1 MRNSYYS
8 KHEGKGVS
16 ITLYVHVSSVMS
28 DSATPQT
35 VACQAPLSMRFPRQ
49 EHWNG
54 FHFLLQGIFQIQGS
68 NLCLLDWQA
77 DSLPL
82 SHWGSP
88 IALWTHGYF
97 ILWVII

>member
-1 MRNSYYS
+1 MRHQYLLEAGSTIYLFVQLLIALCMLS
-8 KHEGKGVS
+8 HV
-16 ITLYVHVSSVMS
+16 TLF
-28 DSATPQT
+28 ATLWT

-54 FHFLLQGIFQIQGS
+54 FHFLLQGIFLIQRS

-82 SHWGSP
+82 SHCGSP
-88 IALWTHGYF
+88 IALLTHGYF
-97 ILWVII
+97 IL